1 MTLERLASTC
11 LLASFDG
18 PEPPGWIRRALGDG
32 LGGVALFSS
41 NVAGRD
47 ELAALTAALRAEAD
61 ELLLALDE
69 EGGDVTRL
77 EWAEGSSYPG
87 GAALGVVDDVEL
99 TERVARSIGAELAAA
114 GVNLD
119 FAPVADVN
127 VNPLNPVI
135 GARSFGSDPEL
146 VARHVAA
153 FVRGLQA
160 NGVAACAKHFPGH
173 GDTAVDSHLELPTI
187 DGEIE
192 DALVPFRAA
201 IEAGVQ
207 TIMTAHI
214 RIAGLGEAPATIN
227 PAVLGRLRGELGFD
241 GVAIADALEMKAIAD
256 TVGVTEGAVLA
267 LAAGVDALIVG
278 RDLGEEWVTRVRDAL
293 VEGVRSGRLPEARLA
308 EAAARVRRAAAWA
321 KPVAGEVDRDS
332 GREAARR
339 ALVVEGDPSVPDG
352 ARVFE
357 LRSAANIAAGR
368 ARHTFTPETVVVPEG
383 EPAPIAGADVLVV
396 RDAHRHAW
404 MRDAVGANPDAV
416 VVEVGLPLWRPA
428 RCRGW
433 VATYDGSRIAFEEA
447 AARLVLAGAR

>member
-1 MTLERLASTC
+1 MTLERLAATC

-18 PEPPGWIRRALGDG
+18 PAPPDWIRRALADG

-47 ELAALTAALRAEAD
+47 GLAALTASLRAEAD
-61 ELLLALDE
+61 ELLLAIDE

-77 EWAEGSSYPG
+77 EWSEGSSYPG

-99 TERVARSIGAELAAA
+99 TERVARSIGAELATA

-127 VNPLNPVI
+127 VNPVNPVI
-135 GARSFGSDPEL
+135 GVRSFGSEPEL

-173 GDTAVDSHLELPTI
+173 GDTALDSHLELPTI

-214 RIAGLGEAPATIN
+214 RIAGLGDAPATIN

-267 LAAGVDALIVG
+267 LAAGADALIVG
-278 RDLGEEWVTRVRDAL
+278 RDLGEDWLARIRDA
-293 VEGVRSGRLPEARLA
+293 VVDAVRSGRLPEERLA
-308 EAAARVRRAAAWA
+308 EAAARVRRAAGWA
-321 KPVAGEVDRDS
+321 RPAAAGEVDRDA

-339 ALVVEGDPSVPDG
+339 ALVVEGDPSVPGG
-352 ARVFE
+352 ARVVE

-368 ARHTFTPETVVVPEG
+368 ARHTFTPDTVVVPEG
-383 EPAPIAGADVLVV
+383 EPVPRGADVLVV

-404 MRDAVGANPDAV
+404 MRDAVEASPGAV
-416 VVEVGLPLWRPA
+416 VVEIGLPLWRPE
-428 RCRGW
+428 RSRGW
-433 VATYDGSRIAFEEA
+433 VATYGGSRASFEEA
-447 AARLVLAGAR
+447 AAQLVLAGAR